1 MPWSPQGGGQ
11 GPWGRGPTGPQQPD
25 IEEIIRRGQENLRR
39 LWPQG
44 FGGGR
49 GIVLALLAVVA
60 SWLASGFYRVQPAEQ
75 GVVLMFGKWVQT
87 TQPGLNWFFPA
98 PIGRVFTPNVEEI
111 NRVEVGY
118 RSAGENARATQARD
132 IPAESLILTG
142 DQNISDIDFT
152 VFWKIKDA
160 GEFLFNLRNPEV
172 TVKVVAESVMREVVG
187 QTTLQLALTEG
198 RTQIEQRTRELT
210 QRVLDAYGA
219 GISVNQVRLLKVD
232 PPAPVIDSFNEVQ
245 RARQDK
251 ERKQNEAQAYRNRII
266 PAARGEAVQIVQQ
279 AEAYRER
286 LITEAQ
292 GEAERFTKV
301 YESYA
306 AAPEV
311 TSQRL
316 YLETLESV
324 LQGKSKV
331 IIDGQ
336 ANNGVVPYLALPE
349 IAQRRNPPARAPQTP
364 NAAAP
369 ARTGQG
375 AQ

>member
-1 MPWSPQGGGQ
+1 MPWSPQGGGGQ

-25 IEEIIRRGQENLRR
+25 IEDIIRRGQENLKRM
-39 LWPQG
+39 WPQG

-60 SWLASGFYRVQPAEQ
+60 IWLASGFYRVQPAEQ

-98 PIGRVFTPNVEEI
+98 PIGRVYTPNVEEI
-111 NRVEVGY
+111 NRVEIGY
-118 RSAGENARATQARD
+118 RSAGDSARATQARD

-160 GEFLFNLRNPEV
+160 GQFLFNIRNPEV

-198 RTQIEQRTRELT
+198 RTLIEQRTRDLT

-219 GISVNQVRLLKVD
+219 GITVQQVRLLRVD
-232 PPAPVIDSFNEVQ
+232 PPAPVIDAFNEVQ

-251 ERKQNEAQAYRNRII
+251 ERKQNEAQAYRNQII
-266 PAARGEAVQIVQQ
+266 PAARGEAVQIIQQ

-292 GEAERFTKV
+292 GEAERFLKV

-306 AAPEV
+306 AAPDV
-311 TSQRL
+311 TTQRL

-324 LQGKSKV
+324 LQGKSKI
-331 IIDGQ
+331 IIDGE
-336 ANNGVVPYLALPE
+336 ANNGVVPYLPLPE
-349 IAQRRNPPARAPQTP
+349 IAQRRAPARGVQPAGVAQP
-364 NAAAP
+364 N
-369 ARTGQG
+369 RTGQG